1 MLRTPGTSLEADT
14 KDLSIL
20 LPIVNIIPHHA
31 HRHFGA
37 ALACHL
43 RFDLIQSETDAG
55 NAVDLE
61 QIVAHL
67 DGPTQVGRL
76 PRGHCGHLEN
86 KSEGVG
92 EFEVQALFAR
102 SRGSLFSQV
111 PPTYT
116 APINIVY
123 LNGDPWDPSITPL
136 TPRV

>member
-20 LPIVNIIPHHA
+20 LPIVSIITHHA

-37 ALACHL
+37 ALARHL

-61 QIVAHL
+61 QVVAHL

-76 PRGHCGHLEN
+76 PRGQCGYLEN
-86 KSEGVG
+86 KNEGAR
-92 EFEVQALFAR
+92 EFEAQALFAWSCR
-102 SRGSLFSQV
+102 ILFSQV
-111 PPTYT
+111 PPSDT

-123 LNGDPWDPSITPL
+123 LNGDA
-136 TPRV
+136 